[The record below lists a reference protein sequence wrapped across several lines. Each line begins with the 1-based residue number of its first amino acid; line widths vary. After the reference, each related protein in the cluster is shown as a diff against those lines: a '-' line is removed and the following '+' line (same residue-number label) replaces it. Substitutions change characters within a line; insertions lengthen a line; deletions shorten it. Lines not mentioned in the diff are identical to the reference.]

1 MGANILNL
9 KQAAGERACEYV
21 KDGMVV
27 GLGTGRTA
35 YYAIKRLGMMV
46 AEDLDIT
53 GIPTSIASKKLAE
66 ESGIRLSTLEEHP
79 ELDVTIDGAD
89 EFDPDLNLIK
99 GMGGALFR
107 EKIVAA
113 ASKMEIIVVDT
124 SKSVDILGT
133 KSPLPVEVA
142 SFGWKQCLGELK
154 TLGCNPHLRMKDE
167 AIFVSDNNNYIIDC
181 RFESIQDPWGL
192 EGKINNIPGVI
203 ENGLFLGLT
212 DLVIMGT
219 EDGEKLFSKPL

>member
-1 MGANILNL
+1 MNL
-9 KQAAGERACEYV
+9 KQSAGERACEYV
-21 KDGMVV
+21 KDGDVV
-27 GLGTGRTA
+27 GLGTGRTV
-35 YYAIKRLGMMV
+35 YYTIKRLGMMV
-46 AEDLDIT
+46 AEGLDIT
-53 GIPTSIASKKLAE
+53 GIPTSISSETLAK
-66 ESGIRLSTLEEHP
+66 ESGIKLSTLEEHP

-89 EFDPDLNLIK
+89 EFDPNLNLIK

-113 ASKMEIIVVDT
+113 ASKMEIIVVDP

-142 SFGWKQCLGELK
+142 SFGWKQCFNGLK
-154 TLGCNPHLRMKDE
+154 RLGCNPVLRMKDE
-167 AIFVSDNNNYIIDC
+167 NIFISDNKNYIIDC
-181 RFESIQDPWGL
+181 RFEAIQDPWGL
-192 EGKINNIPGVI
+192 EVKINNIPGVV

-212 DLVIMGT
+212 DHVIMGT